1 MKKLLLILLLVLAG
15 EISAQQAATIVVKTT
30 PDNEIAYWPTGKEH
44 LFCIALGTKA
54 QAGPLGEFVHQ
65 FRTDRPGMVQVWTQ
79 GSDSFTLYLTPGS
92 KDTITVTKDTLII
105 SGTNSA
111 YNRCLKTVNDYQ
123 KYSDKLVY
131 MQPHELRGITSLEQ
145 YHRLADARM
154 RQALDAVNAS
164 GLNEEFLAEQRA
176 HIDYIRRSIFI
187 HIARQLSRKE
197 KLPEDWQRE
206 LTEVINSSV
215 NGDYLRS
222 YRGIGFF
229 VNDLVMMQFTNLE
242 NGDLKEIKE
251 YASFLF
257 DRYRKFFTGDNLQY
271 MQAQLIYEDEFQGS
285 KTPSIPQLYET
296 YRAEFPNSPFLNV
309 LEPGVKENLRFQN
322 SRITDKDYHIL
333 TCDSTI
339 TSLEDAVKPFKG
351 KVVYIDVWA
360 TWCGPCLKE
369 FQYLPTLKEKAHNMD
384 VVYLYISIDRP
395 EERKK
400 WEKTIAYHQLKG
412 YHLLVN
418 EKLGKSLYTE
428 LGNERQILSIPC
440 FVIIDK
446 TGKIVIRHAA
456 APSEPEKVIEQLSTY
471 YKVKTDFGIS

>member
-79 GSDSFTLYLTPGS
+79 GSDSFTLYLTLGS

-242 NGDLKEIKE
+242 NGDLKEIKD

-369 FQYLPTLKEKAHNMD
+369 FQYLPALKEKAHNMD

-471 YKVKTDFGIS
+471 YNK

>member
-30 PDNEIAYWPTGKEH
+30 PDNEIAYCPTGKEH

-229 VNDLVMMQFTNLE
+229 VNSLVMMQFTNLE
-242 NGDLKEIKE
+242 NGDLKEIKD

-369 FQYLPTLKEKAHNMD
+369 FQYLPALKEKAHNMD

-471 YKVKTDFGIS
+471 YNK

>member
-65 FRTDRPGMVQVWTQ
+65 FRTDRPSMVQVWTQ

-242 NGDLKEIKE
+242 NGDLKEIKD

-369 FQYLPTLKEKAHNMD
+369 FQYLPALKEKAHNMD

-428 LGNERQILSIPC
+428 PGNERQILSIPC

-446 TGKIVIRHAA
+446 TGKIAIRHAA

-471 YKVKTDFGIS
+471 YNK

>member
-154 RQALDAVNAS
+154 QQALDAVNAS

-242 NGDLKEIKE
+242 NGDLKEIKD

-360 TWCGPCLKE
+360 TWCGSCLKE

-446 TGKIVIRHAA
+446 TGKIAIRHAA

-471 YKVKTDFGIS
+471 YNK

>member
-92 KDTITVTKDTLII
+92 KDTITVIKDTLII

-242 NGDLKEIKE
+242 NGDLKEIKD

-369 FQYLPTLKEKAHNMD
+369 FQYLPALKEKAHNMD

-471 YKVKTDFGIS
+471 YNK

>member
-154 RQALDAVNAS
+154 RQALDTVNTS

-242 NGDLKEIKE
+242 NGDLKEIKD

-369 FQYLPTLKEKAHNMD
+369 FQYLPALKEKAHNMD

-471 YKVKTDFGIS
+471 YNK

>member
-229 VNDLVMMQFTNLE
+229 VNSLVMMQFTNLE
-242 NGDLKEIKE
+242 NGDLKEIKD

-369 FQYLPTLKEKAHNMD
+369 FQYLPALK
-384 VVYLYISIDRP
+384 
-395 EERKK
+395 
-400 WEKTIAYHQLKG
+400 
-412 YHLLVN
+412 
-418 EKLGKSLYTE
+418 
-428 LGNERQILSIPC
+428 
-440 FVIIDK
+440 
-446 TGKIVIRHAA
+446 
-456 APSEPEKVIEQLSTY
+456 
-471 YKVKTDFGIS
+471 

>member
-154 RQALDAVNAS
+154 RQTLDAVNAS

-229 VNDLVMMQFTNLE
+229 VNSLVMMQFTNLE
-242 NGDLKEIKE
+242 NGDLKEIKD

-369 FQYLPTLKEKAHNMD
+369 FQYLPALKEKAHNMD

-471 YKVKTDFGIS
+471 YNK

>member
-215 NGDYLRS
+215 NGDYLHS

-471 YKVKTDFGIS
+471 YNK

>member
-176 HIDYIRRSIFI
+176 HIDYIRQSIFI

-242 NGDLKEIKE
+242 NGDLKEIKD

-369 FQYLPTLKEKAHNMD
+369 FQYLPALKEKAHNMD

-446 TGKIVIRHAA
+446 TGKIAIRHAA

-471 YKVKTDFGIS
+471 YNK

>member
-206 LTEVINSSV
+206 LTEVINSSI

-242 NGDLKEIKE
+242 NGDLKEIKD

-369 FQYLPTLKEKAHNMD
+369 FQYLPALKEKAHNMD

-446 TGKIVIRHAA
+446 TGKIAIRHAA

-471 YKVKTDFGIS
+471 YNK

>member
-145 YHRLADARM
+145 YHRLADATM

-242 NGDLKEIKE
+242 NGDLKEIKD

-369 FQYLPTLKEKAHNMD
+369 FQYLPALKEKAHNMD

-446 TGKIVIRHAA
+446 TGKIAIRHAA

-471 YKVKTDFGIS
+471 YNK

>member
-65 FRTDRPGMVQVWTQ
+65 YRTDRPGMVQVWTQ

-229 VNDLVMMQFTNLE
+229 VNDLAMMQFTNLE
-242 NGDLKEIKE
+242 NGDLKEIKD

-369 FQYLPTLKEKAHNMD
+369 FQYLPALKEKAHNMD

-471 YKVKTDFGIS
+471 YNK

>member
-339 TSLEDAVKPFKG
+339 TSLEDAVKPL
-351 KVVYIDVWA
+351 KVKLSISMY
-360 TWCGPCLKE
+360 G
-369 FQYLPTLKEKAHNMD
+369 LPGAVPASKSSNTCPP
-384 VVYLYISIDRP
+384 S
-395 EERKK
+395 RKK
-400 WEKTIAYHQLKG
+400 RTTWT
-412 YHLLVN
+412 
-418 EKLGKSLYTE
+418 LYTYTF
-428 LGNERQILSIPC
+428 R
-440 FVIIDK
+440 
-446 TGKIVIRHAA
+446 
-456 APSEPEKVIEQLSTY
+456 
-471 YKVKTDFGIS
+471 

>member
-471 YKVKTDFGIS
+471 YNK

>member
-111 YNRCLKTVNDYQ
+111 YKRCLKTVNDYQ

-229 VNDLVMMQFTNLE
+229 VNSLVMMQFTNLE
-242 NGDLKEIKE
+242 NGDLKEIKD

-369 FQYLPTLKEKAHNMD
+369 FQYLPALKEKAHNMD

-446 TGKIVIRHAA
+446 TGKIAIRHAA

-471 YKVKTDFGIS
+471 YNK

>member
-242 NGDLKEIKE
+242 NGDLKEIKD

-369 FQYLPTLKEKAHNMD
+369 FQYLPALKEKAHNLD

-446 TGKIVIRHAA
+446 TGKIAIRHAA

-471 YKVKTDFGIS
+471 YNK

>member
-30 PDNEIAYWPTGKEH
+30 PDNEIAYWPAGKEH

-395 EERKK
+395 GERKK

-471 YKVKTDFGIS
+471 YNK

>member
-229 VNDLVMMQFTNLE
+229 VNSLVMMQFTNLE
-242 NGDLKEIKE
+242 NGDLKEIKD

-369 FQYLPTLKEKAHNMD
+369 FQYLPALKEKAHNMD

-428 LGNERQILSIPC
+428 LGNERQILSILC
-440 FVIIDK
+440 LVIIDK
-446 TGKIVIRHAA
+446 TGKIAIRHAA

-471 YKVKTDFGIS
+471 YNK

>member
-154 RQALDAVNAS
+154 QQALDAVNAS
-164 GLNEEFLAEQRA
+164 GLNEEFLADPRA

-471 YKVKTDFGIS
+471 YNK

>member
-369 FQYLPTLKEKAHNMD
+369 FQYLPTLKEKVHNMD

-471 YKVKTDFGIS
+471 YNK

>member
-154 RQALDAVNAS
+154 RQALDTVNAS

-471 YKVKTDFGIS
+471 YNK

>member
-456 APSEPEKVIEQLSTY
+456 TPSEPEKVIEQLSTY
-471 YKVKTDFGIS
+471 YNK

>member
-30 PDNEIAYWPTGKEH
+30 PDNEIVYWPTGKEH

-65 FRTDRPGMVQVWTQ
+65 FRTDRPVMVQVWTQ

-154 RQALDAVNAS
+154 RQALDAVNTS

-229 VNDLVMMQFTNLE
+229 VNSLVMMQFTNLE
-242 NGDLKEIKE
+242 NGDLKEIKD

-471 YKVKTDFGIS
+471 YNK

>member
-242 NGDLKEIKE
+242 NGDLKEIKD

-360 TWCGPCLKE
+360 TWCGPSSKSSNTC
-369 FQYLPTLKEKAHNMD
+369 PP
-384 VVYLYISIDRP
+384 S
-395 EERKK
+395 RKK
-400 WEKTIAYHQLKG
+400 RTTWT
-412 YHLLVN
+412 
-418 EKLGKSLYTE
+418 LYTYTF
-428 LGNERQILSIPC
+428 R
-440 FVIIDK
+440 
-446 TGKIVIRHAA
+446 
-456 APSEPEKVIEQLSTY
+456 
-471 YKVKTDFGIS
+471 

>member
-131 MQPHELRGITSLEQ
+131 MRRTNCEESLHWSNITG
-145 YHRLADARM
+145 LADARM

-471 YKVKTDFGIS
+471 YNK

>member
-242 NGDLKEIKE
+242 NGDLKEIKD

-351 KVVYIDVWA
+351 KVVYIEVWA

-369 FQYLPTLKEKAHNMD
+369 FQYLPALKEKAHNMD

-446 TGKIVIRHAA
+446 TGKIAIRHAA

-471 YKVKTDFGIS
+471 YNK

>member
-1 MKKLLLILLLVLAG
+1 LKKLLLILLLVLAG

-229 VNDLVMMQFTNLE
+229 VNSLVMMQFTNLE
-242 NGDLKEIKE
+242 NGDLKEIKD

-369 FQYLPTLKEKAHNMD
+369 FQYLPALKEKAHNMD

-471 YKVKTDFGIS
+471 YNK

>member
-145 YHRLADARM
+145 YHRLTDARM

-242 NGDLKEIKE
+242 NGDLKEIKD

-369 FQYLPTLKEKAHNMD
+369 FQYLPALKEKAHNMD

-471 YKVKTDFGIS
+471 YNK

>member
-428 LGNERQILSIPC
+428 LGNERQRLSIPC

-471 YKVKTDFGIS
+471 YNK

>member
-92 KDTITVTKDTLII
+92 KDAITVTKDTLII

-471 YKVKTDFGIS
+471 YNK

>member
-1 MKKLLLILLLVLAG
+1 MTKLLLILLLVLAG

-229 VNDLVMMQFTNLE
+229 VNDLAMMQFTNLE
-242 NGDLKEIKE
+242 NGDLKEIKD

-369 FQYLPTLKEKAHNMD
+369 FQYLPALKEKAHNMD

-471 YKVKTDFGIS
+471 YNK

>member
-92 KDTITVTKDTLII
+92 KDTITV
-105 SGTNSA
+105 TNSA

-206 LTEVINSSV
+206 LTEVIHSSV

-229 VNDLVMMQFTNLE
+229 VNSLVMMQFTNLE
-242 NGDLKEIKE
+242 NGDLKEIKD

-369 FQYLPTLKEKAHNMD
+369 FQYLPALKEKAHNMD

-446 TGKIVIRHAA
+446 TGKIAIRHAA

-471 YKVKTDFGIS
+471 YNK